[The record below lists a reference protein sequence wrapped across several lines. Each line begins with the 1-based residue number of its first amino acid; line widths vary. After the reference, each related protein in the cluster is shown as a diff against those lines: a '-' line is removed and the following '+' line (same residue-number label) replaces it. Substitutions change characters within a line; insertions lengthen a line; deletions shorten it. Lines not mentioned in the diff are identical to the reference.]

1 MSLGSRRADRSV
13 PGRIPSL
20 FPNLLMWLLVGMAGC
35 ASIDVRSDWDSSV
48 DFSGYQRFHWV
59 EPPRH
64 ENADPFADND
74 LLRKRVRLAVFRALE
89 ERGYRPT
96 SSAEEA
102 DFLVTW
108 DITLEERLRVSGGQL
123 GGYYAGYRHP
133 FRSGYPGY
141 AGAGGSSTVR
151 SDQGST
157 LLIDFLDGRTH
168 QLAWRGWANDVVGTR
183 DRVRDLEEVEK
194 GVRQILEAFPPSGS
208 GS

>member
-151 SDQGST
+151 SDHLTAAPTTSAPSATINPTCHHRSRITPPQPPATARTPNRRASAGSCSA
-157 LLIDFLDGRTH
+157 RC
-168 QLAWRGWANDVVGTR
+168 
-183 DRVRDLEEVEK
+183 
-194 GVRQILEAFPPSGS
+194 P
-208 GS
+208 